1 VKRLNS
7 ILQLRE
13 VTKRIGNKIILNNIN
28 LTLYKGEVVTF
39 IGDNGMGKSTLL
51 KTIAG
56 LVRLTNGQRI
66 VPEEKLSISYV
77 PEHFP
82 KLNFTVNEYLNHMA
96 NMFGDSSED
105 IRANINKLYDKF
117 NINQMVNTKIENLSK
132 GSMQKI
138 AIIQALIR
146 KSNLIIMDEPLSGQD
161 KKSQGIFIE
170 LVNELKNNGVTIVMA
185 CHEEYLINTLSDRVI
200 KVENGEI
207 QEYSIDKFNIEA
219 IMLLQ
224 LENIN
229 NCNTEFFKSIK
240 GITNIKEEK
249 KIINLRV
256 KKSECDSVIFQAL
269 KNNMSVIKLNKVGE

>member
-1 VKRLNS
+1 MNS